1 MALDDIPEVLR
12 SLPEEVLWALR
23 PLEPDVGTPVFAR
36 HGYRVHT
43 DMIRFWWRPMSVEQ
57 QVDWLEDAG
66 HKARAK
72 EAYHFL
78 VGNVAGSYGRFVH
91 MHKRYLRQNRDKLTG
106 DPYDRALQLPRR
118 ALEEV
123 GLECA
128 VWPHLYSCTEM
139 CETHIRQADI
149 RRRAR
154 REGAR
159 PHEPAAESDNS
170 DGSEEALQP
179 RAGEPMEDLPET
191 PGLRRAFAKPGRNS
205 AKSSYLAKVVGPV
218 LGYGSTFELFQ
229 FVYDLWLWSSLGAK
243 RNTVQSP
250 LRLAMSGYS
259 FSPEYWHTRHAALV
273 DVVKQLGLPTL
284 FLTVAPYEWSFPFH
298 KWVEDEAQKLCRSRL
313 RLPVAE
319 TLHIAHVLAQS
330 VVGLLTGSN
339 KGTGT
344 KGRPGWKSHLFAA
357 KDGSG
362 RQTVLN
368 YFGRLEYQDGKRRR
382 YVNQQ
387 EAASQ
392 YYHGRG
398 TVHLHLLVWLQH
410 VPAIELE
417 KHIAATVPGDNAPL
431 ANLVEGSQR
440 SWTGSGWPVQAEESH
455 WDTDARVLRLQHKPE
470 DFCRYNAAGQAEG
483 IRAYVT
489 DLLAGLHCHTDVQ
502 ASDGRGMLLKYVSG
516 YVPKFSDS
524 FASDWLQ
531 DACSD
536 YAVATRVLTDYHP
549 LEPEMTLQLAMQW
562 YPQCL
567 AGSTLQRFRVPVPWC
582 GPCPERVQQY
592 MQSAWRAPDMPLV
605 EFLRKTNGKG
615 NIHEYLKKQHAAEEA
630 AGAERLEETLEAWAN
645 DAATAGQVAVAS
657 IYLSRYN
664 DRYYGQWVLMHVPF
678 RDLEELRRPELDLV
692 PDHLCYQALA
702 LLHRPDHWTSE
713 AAIRAELELE
723 AFREHHVR
731 NIVAMLFANQV
742 LIRQYFDG
750 TLDKHNDG
758 MPPAPGGPR
767 LPGGLDMDLS
777 RQQQQIYEEIVESA
791 RQGVQQKLAQEAAW
805 NALAAVDEDAD
816 MDGNNPHW
824 GQEPEA
830 SPFPAAAAWRPAFAV
845 LGPAGSGK
853 STAVSQAVQMAAAQG
868 ARVLVA
874 APTGRLAATLREK
887 FPELEVDTV
896 HGAFLIYKPVH
907 EALEVLLPYDLIVV
921 EEAGA
926 GRVDGLGAASPPRV
940 DVNPRLSFLH

>member
-1 MALDDIPEVLR
+1 
-12 SLPEEVLWALR
+12 
-23 PLEPDVGTPVFAR
+23 
-36 HGYRVHT
+36 
-43 DMIRFWWRPMSVEQ
+43 
-57 QVDWLEDAG
+57 
-66 HKARAK
+66 
-72 EAYHFL
+72 
-78 VGNVAGSYGRFVH
+78 

-128 VWPHLYSCTEM
+128 VWPHLYPYTEM

-159 PHEPAAESDNS
+159 PHEPAADSESS
-170 DGSEEALQP
+170 EGAEEALRPNADELVEDPQESP
-179 RAGEPMEDLPET
+179 RLQ
-191 PGLRRAFAKPGRNS
+191 RAFAKPGRNS
-205 AKSSYLAKVVGPV
+205 AKSAYLAKVVGPV

-298 KWVEDEAQKLCRSRL
+298 KWVEDEAQKLCRSRR

-319 TLHIAHVLAQS
+319 TLHIAHVSAQT
-330 VVGLLTGSN
+330 VVGFLTGSN
-339 KGTGT
+339 NASGSKA
-344 KGRPGWKSHLFAA
+344 RRRGWTSHVLAA

-417 KHIAATVPGDNAPL
+417 KHIAATVPGDDAPL

-440 SWTGSGWPVQAEESH
+440 SWAGSGWPVQAEESH
-455 WDTDARVLRLQHKPE
+455 WDPDAQVLRLQHKPE
-470 DFCRYNAAGQAEG
+470 DFYRYNAAGQAEG

-516 YVPKFSDS
+516 YAPKFSDS
-524 FASDWLQ
+524 FAADWLQ

-536 YAVATRVLTDYHP
+536 YAVAKRVLTDYHP

-630 AGAERLEETLEAWAN
+630 AGAEHLEETLEAWAN
-645 DAATAGQVAVAS
+645 NAATAGQVAVAS

-678 RDLEELRRPELDLV
+678 RDLELRRPELDLV
-692 PDHLCYQALA
+692 PDHLYYQAVA

-723 AFREHHVR
+723 AFREHHIR

-750 TLDKHNDG
+750 TLDRHNDA
-758 MPPAPGGPR
+758 MAPVPAGPR
-767 LPGGLDMDLS
+767 RPGGLDMDLS
-777 RQQQQIYEEIVESA
+777 RQQEHIYEEIVESMH
-791 RQGVQQKLAQEAAW
+791 QGMQQKLAQEAAW
-805 NALAAVDEDAD
+805 NALAAVDDAAD
-816 MDGNNPHW
+816 VEGNNPHW

-853 STAVSQAVQMAAAQG
+853 STAVSQAIQMAAAQG

-907 EALEVLLPYDLIVV
+907 QALEVLLPYDLIVV

-926 GRVDGLGAASPPRV
+926 GRVDGLGAESPPSRRRALTLV
-940 DVNPRLSFLH
+940 FVSLSYTDLPGGTIEPQHL